1 MDAQNCSSE
10 GGGGGGG
17 GGQTPCILINRRFLL
32 TSVLVIEGL
41 FA

>member
-1 MDAQNCSSE
+1 MHKTVRVRVVVV
-10 GGGGGGG
+10 GGG

>member
-1 MDAQNCSSE
+1 MHKTVRVRVVVV
-10 GGGGGGG
+10 GG

>member
-1 MDAQNCSSE
+1 MHKTVRVRVVVV
-10 GGGGGGG
+10 GGG

-32 TSVLVIEGL
+32 ISVLVIEGL